1 MKRKL
6 YVSSI
11 SYTRYLAGIMLMCLL
26 GILVTGCS
34 VESKNYTQKEVT
46 SYLNEV
52 YGKDAYTINSKTS
65 EDEVTDVYEISYD
78 NVTFTVKSYVENGEK
93 SIEDTYCRAKSK
105 QYFST
110 HNYDSIVKNYLD
122 KQINIIFHY
131 PDDPGSMLLQEI
143 LVNKDTDLEELAEFI
158 CQLDTDLSFKYNN
171 SYSTKFDFCND
182 PGFISVVKKKDIS
195 TTDGEY
201 GEKVVSMEFSYNDD
215 SRLTKDYVLS
225 QLQAEF
231 GTG

>member
-1 MKRKL
+1 
-6 YVSSI
+6 
-11 SYTRYLAGIMLMCLL
+11 
-26 GILVTGCS
+26 
-34 VESKNYTQKEVT
+34 
-46 SYLNEV
+46 
-52 YGKDAYTINSKTS
+52 
-65 EDEVTDVYEISYD
+65 
-78 NVTFTVKSYVENGEK
+78 
-93 SIEDTYCRAKSK
+93 
-105 QYFST
+105 
-110 HNYDSIVKNYLD
+110 
-122 KQINIIFHY
+122 
-131 PDDPGSMLLQEI
+131 MLLQEI

-195 TTDGEY
+195 TADGEY

-231 GTG
+231 GTE

>member
-11 SYTRYLAGIMLMCLL
+11 NYIRYLSVIMLVCFL

-34 VESKNYTQKEVT
+34 TESKNYTQKEVT

-78 NVTFTVKSYVENGEK
+78 NVIFTVKSYVENGEK
-93 SIEDTYCRAKSK
+93 SIEDTYCKSKSK

-110 HNYDSIVKNYLD
+110 NDYESIVENYLSESMNIVYYHPED
-122 KQINIIFHY
+122 PMNTVLSAILIN
-131 PDDPGSMLLQEI
+131 DG
-143 LVNKDTDLEELAEFI
+143 TDLEKVADFI
-158 CQLDTDLSFKYNN
+158 CQIDSDMSYQYNYDYSMKYDFNN
-171 SYSTKFDFCND
+171 S
-182 PGFISVVKKKDIS
+182 PGFISIIKKKDIS
-195 TTDGEY
+195 TTDPEY
-201 GEKVVSMEFSYNDD
+201 NSKTVSLRFSYDD
-215 SRLTKDYVLS
+215 NSRLTKDYVLS
-225 QLQAEF
+225 QLQVEF
-231 GTG
+231 GTE

>member
-1 MKRKL
+1 MNYKNIIVMITL
-6 YVSSI
+6 LLFISI
-11 SYTRYLAGIMLMCLL
+11 IC
-26 GILVTGCS
+26 VGCS
-34 VESKNYTQKEVT
+34 VKDKNYSEKKVV
-46 SYLNEV
+46 SYLDKV
-52 YGKDAYTINSKTS
+52 YGKNAYTINSKTS
-65 EDEVTDVYEISYD
+65 EDNQIDVYEISYD

-195 TTDGEY
+195 TADGEY

-231 GTG
+231 GTE